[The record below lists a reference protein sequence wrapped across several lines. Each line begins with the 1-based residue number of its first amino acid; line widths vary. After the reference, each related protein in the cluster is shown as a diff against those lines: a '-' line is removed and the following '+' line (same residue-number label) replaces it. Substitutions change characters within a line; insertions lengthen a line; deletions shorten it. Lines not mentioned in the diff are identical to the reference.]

1 MIIEFSGDS
10 RCILHVGELQS
21 NASGC
26 LSTHEFF
33 GVREIDEAHCTVK
46 LVVAG
51 IKDACDRELAHARHG
66 SGRRE
71 LSLRHHHV
79 DLFSGDHAEHS
90 G

>member
-21 NASGC
+21 NASRC

-33 GVREIDEAHCTVK
+33 GVREIDEAHCAVK

-51 IKDACDRELAHARHG
+51 IKDACDRELAHAGHG

-79 DLFSGDHAEHS
+79 DLFSRNHAEDP